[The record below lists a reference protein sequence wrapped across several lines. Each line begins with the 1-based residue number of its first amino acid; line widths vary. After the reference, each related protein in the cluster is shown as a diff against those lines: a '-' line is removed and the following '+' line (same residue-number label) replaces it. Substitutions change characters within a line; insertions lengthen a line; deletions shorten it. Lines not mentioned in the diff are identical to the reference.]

1 MSPAYR
7 AKQGSDVLQLPV
19 RAQGGMMAMS
29 DVIQLV
35 LIRWRGGGGGQ
46 GIHTYLIEAQ
56 ELFYWITNALG
67 KPTVTF
73 IK

>member
-35 LIRWRGGGGGQ
+35 LIRWGGGGEYTH
-46 GIHTYLIEAQ
+46 I
-56 ELFYWITNALG
+56 
-67 KPTVTF
+67 
-73 IK
+73 